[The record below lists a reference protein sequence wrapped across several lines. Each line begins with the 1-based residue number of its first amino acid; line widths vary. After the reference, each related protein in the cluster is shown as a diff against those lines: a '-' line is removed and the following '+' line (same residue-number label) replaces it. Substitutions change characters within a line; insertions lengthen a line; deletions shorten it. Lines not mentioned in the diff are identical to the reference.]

1 MKRSD
6 IPLCLAMAAVWTLG
20 GYYSMKDDQPTVA
33 REERAAMVMRA
44 AENNCA
50 GQVVMSAGRL
60 RCAGP
65 DATGTM
71 VARLVEVRQ

>member
-1 MKRSD
+1 MKRHEK
-6 IPLCLAMAAVWTLG
+6 LALFALAAVWALSG
-20 GYYSMKDDQPTVA
+20 HYAMQDDVATVA

-60 RCAGP
+60 RCAGRGA
-65 DATGTM
+65 DGKM
-71 VARLVEVRQ
+71 VASLIEVRQ